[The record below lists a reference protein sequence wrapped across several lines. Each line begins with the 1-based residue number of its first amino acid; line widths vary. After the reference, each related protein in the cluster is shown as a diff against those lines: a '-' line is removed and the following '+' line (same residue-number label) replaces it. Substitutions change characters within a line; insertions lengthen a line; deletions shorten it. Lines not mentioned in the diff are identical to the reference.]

1 MHHSSHT
8 PLTLPSP
15 PSLTLSPLPAL
26 QDFVSAVMDVD
37 YSPTGREF
45 VAGSYDRSVRIFG
58 FNAGHSREVG
68 RCWVGGW
75 VWVGWLV
82 GGLAVC
88 SCMWLLFGS
97 HNM

>member
-1 MHHSSHT
+1 M
-8 PLTLPSP
+8 
-15 PSLTLSPLPAL
+15 

-68 RCWVGGW
+68 RQHTLCQNTNTWSSSQLPVCCWMRTVTFNHHPR
-75 VWVGWLV
+75 VVV
-82 GGLAVC
+82 VF
-88 SCMWLLFGS
+88 M
-97 HNM
+97 